1 MIVTRYGHNK
11 QEDDRQNMNLCIA
24 PLFSGSGGNATYIG
38 TESGGLLV
46 DAGLSG
52 SAIVSALAQIDRTP
66 AELDGILVTHE
77 HIDHIKGIGVLS
89 RKYDLPVFAN
99 AETWEQMR
107 GKLGRV
113 AEKNI
118 RIIDDGEFFVRDMMI
133 TPIPLSHDAANPTG
147 YAVSAHGKKVAVMTD
162 SGKVTKAMFERA
174 AGSDIMIL
182 ESNHD
187 VNMLKC
193 GKYPYHLKTRILSNK
208 GHLSNADCGKAA
220 AELIAAG
227 VRGILLGHLSKEN
240 NFDELAYRTVY
251 DTLISEGIVPGR
263 DAALAVAKKTEV
275 TGYFAL

>member
-1 MIVTRYGHNK
+1 
-11 QEDDRQNMNLCIA
+11 MNLSIA
-24 PLFSGSGGNATYIG
+24 PLYSGSGGNATYIG
-38 TESGGLLV
+38 TERGGILI

-52 SAIVSALAQIDRTP
+52 SAVIAALRQIGKAPED
-66 AELDGILVTHE
+66 LSGILVTHE

-99 AETWEQMR
+99 TETWEAIEE
-107 GKLGRV
+107 KLGRI
-113 AEKNI
+113 ALKNM
-118 RIIDDGEFFVRDMMI
+118 RMIDDGEFFIRDMMI

-147 YAVSAHGKKVAVMTD
+147 YAVSANGKKVAVMTD
-162 SGKVTKAMFERA
+162 SGKVTKQMYERA
-174 AGSDIMIL
+174 AGSDIMVL

-193 GKYPYHLKTRILSNK
+193 GRYPYHLKARILSGK

-220 AELIAAG
+220 AELITRG

-240 NFDELAYRTVY
+240 NFDELAYQTVY

-263 DAALAVAKKTEV
+263 DVALAVAKKNEV
-275 TGYFAL
+275 TGLFEL